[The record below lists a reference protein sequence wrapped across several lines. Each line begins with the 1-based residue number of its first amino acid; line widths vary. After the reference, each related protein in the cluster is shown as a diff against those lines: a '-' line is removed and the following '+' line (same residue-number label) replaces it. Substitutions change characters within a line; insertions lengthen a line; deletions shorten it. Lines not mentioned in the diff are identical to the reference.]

1 MAEGYLKWVAGQI
14 LRANDLNGYSQN
26 QTVMRFETSQTRDTA
41 LTSAEVKEGMVCFL
55 KDTNTL
61 WVNTNGTTGGWV
73 QVYPVVSSGI
83 TNATITGSD
92 IASGTITGG
101 NIASGTIT
109 ASNIQDGSIGASD
122 LAAGTYGI
130 SISGNAA
137 TATNATNAGYATTA
151 GSASTATNA
160 GYATTAGS
168 ASTATSAS
176 TAGYATTANSATVA
190 SFATDCTNADFAS
203 QAGNADTLD
212 TYHAA
217 QADTGSTVAVR
228 LANGSIQMGNVI
240 CTSTTGRFEVT
251 SSTSYF
257 EVWDGS
263 SSSTLF
269 RVTLAGVYE
278 TSVSGRDVYVNSNG
292 TLGYSSSSE
301 RYKED
306 IQPLTVSASEILKL
320 TPVRYRYKES
330 ALEEGSERPIE
341 VGLIAEQVS
350 ALGFDEIVYFGKDGL
365 PEGIQYS
372 RIPMYLLN
380 VCKEQQARI
389 DSLEARLSA
398 LEAK

>member
-14 LRANDLNGYSQN
+14 LRANDLNSYSQN
-26 QTVMRFETSQTRDTA
+26 QTVMRFETSATRDTA

-83 TNATITGSD
+83 TNATITGD
-92 IASGTITGG
+92 DIATGTIAGGNIASGTITGG

-109 ASNIQDGSIGASD
+109 GSNIQDGSIGTSD
-122 LAAGTYGI
+122 LAGGTYGI

-151 GSASTATNA
+151 GSASTASF
-160 GYATTAGS
+160 ATTADYADS
-168 ASTATSAS
+168 A
-176 TAGYATTANSATVA
+176 YDATTVSDYPAT
-190 SFATDCTNADFAS
+190 
-203 QAGNADTLD
+203 QAG
-212 TYHAA
+212 
-217 QADTGSTVAVR
+217 TGNTIAVR
-228 LANGSIQMGNVI
+228 LSDGRIQMGDVI
-240 CTSTTGRFEVT
+240 CLSSTGRFEIT
-251 SSTSYF
+251 YATSYF
-257 EVWDGS
+257 EVWNGQGGG
-263 SSSTLF
+263 TLF
-269 RVTLAGVYE
+269 RVTQSGIYE
-278 TSVSGRDVYVNSNG
+278 QSVSGRDVYVNSNG
-292 TLGYSSSSE
+292 TVGYSSSSE
-301 RYKED
+301 RYKEE

-320 TPVRYRYKES
+320 TPVTYRYKES
-330 ALEEGSERPIE
+330 ALEEGSDRPIE

-380 VCKEQQARI
+380 VCKEQQTQI
-389 DSLEARLSA
+389 DSLEARLAA